1 MFAKL
6 FSRVTGSPAP
16 HSAHDHLFTTYA
28 PEGAPARV
36 LCSLYEQYAGAYP
49 DEPVPPQHRHYRA
62 LVDAIVAGGAV
73 RSMRDLD
80 LRRVNSAYVT
90 CFEKAEAFE
99 FQLSLWR
106 NEPDFA
112 ARLLQSRTDV
122 VADLT
127 AQAEAEAARITHYAR
142 WNECLAAPLDIGGY
156 SRISVLAQMQPDDW
170 HEIALRWDWRDGTAE
185 LEWLTAQRACD
196 RATALY
202 VMCQGAPGDVA
213 THREGRV
220 EARDAFIRTLAARL
234 EDGFYPAADLALP
247 ISMRTRVAF
256 AEQMAIARR
265 TRVSPWVLPSDLLHH
280 EGRPHQPKYT
290 VSDGRLHYQYEYWL
304 AHVAPRR

>member
-1 MFAKL
+1 MM
-6 FSRVTGSPAP
+6 GS
-16 HSAHDHLFTTYA
+16 SASHADHDHLFTTYA

-49 DEPVPPQHRHYRA
+49 DEPVPPQHQYYRA
-62 LVDAIVAGGAV
+62 LVDAIIAGGNL
-73 RSMRDLD
+73 RTLRDLD

-106 NEPDFA
+106 EDPDFH
-112 ARLLQSRTDV
+112 ARLLQTRAAV
-122 VADLT
+122 VGDLS
-127 AQAEAEAARITHYAR
+127 AQAEAEAARIDHYKR
-142 WNECLAAPLDIGGY
+142 WNECVATPLDIGGY
-156 SRISVLAQMQPDDW
+156 SRLSLIAQMAPDDW
-170 HEIALRWDWRDGTAE
+170 HEIALSWDWRNGTAE
-185 LEWLTAQRACD
+185 LEWISAQRTCD

-202 VMCQGAPGDVA
+202 IMCKGAPGDVA
-213 THREGRV
+213 THAHEPT
-220 EARDAFIRTLAARL
+220 ARDAFIRTLAGRL
-234 EDGFYPAADLALP
+234 EDGFYPAADFGLP

-280 EGRPHQPKYT
+280 DGRRHQPKYAIT
-290 VSDGRLHYQYEYWL
+290 DGRLHYHYEYWL
-304 AHVAPRR
+304 AHLAPTR